1 MVGTDYP
8 LFDLFLT
15 MVWFFVMVIWITTA
29 IVVIFDIFRS
39 HDLSGWGKAGWFILV
54 LVLPIV
60 GVIAYLLARG
70 SKMAEHR
77 RQDVEAH
84 DKAMRDYVRSA
95 GGGATSTAAELQK
108 LADLHDRGVLTDEE
122 FAQQKAALL
131 G

>member
-15 MVWFFVMVIWITTA
+15 IVWFFLLVIWITTV

-54 LVLPIV
+54 FVLPIM
-60 GVIAYLLARG
+60 GVVAYLLARG

-77 RQDVEAH
+77 RQDLEAH
-84 DKAMRDYVRSA
+84 DQAMRRYVRSV
-95 GGGATSTAAELQK
+95 GGETTTANELEK
-108 LADLHDRGVLTDEE
+108 LADLRDRGVLTDEE
-122 FAQQKAALL
+122 FARQKAALL

>member
-15 MVWFFVMVIWITTA
+15 MVWFFVLVIWITTV

-54 LVLPIV
+54 LLLPII
-60 GVIAYLLARG
+60 GVIVYLLARG
-70 SKMAEHR
+70 SQMAEHR
-77 RQDVEAH
+77 RQDVDAH
-84 DKAMRDYVRSA
+84 DRAMREYVRRA
-95 GGGATSTAAELQK
+95 GGGEVSKAAELEK
-108 LADLHDRGVLTDEE
+108 LADLRDRGVLTEEE
-122 FAQQKAALL
+122 FARQKATLI